1 MQQIT
6 LALVGLKPMLQ
17 HNGRLANPLD
27 GYTRALKTISGR
39 RRKTDSDIVEM
50 MQIEARGSAYETEDG
65 LLGIPTAAVW
75 RCIQQAATA
84 FKLGKDIERGLLADD
99 VVEPITINGQTWS
112 VDKYLEREDAIDF
125 RSVRISS
132 SRTMRARVRVP
143 RDWSST
149 HTMELDEEVIDLRN
163 LQPVFERAGRYI
175 GLGDW
180 RPRFGTFALEIVTS

>member
-27 GYTRALKTISGR
+27 GYTRALKALSGQ

-84 FKLGKDIERGLLADD
+84 FKLGKDIERGLLTDE
-99 VVEPITINGQTWS
+99 VIEPITIDGKTWS

-125 RSVRISS
+125 RSVRVST